1 MDTIGTKTGGPDLV
15 ESRGAAEHVI
25 GGARWL
31 GVSGDAAASE
41 PGTDCARPGRT
52 PSLIVLGSAHGP
64 RLLELI
70 RAAC

>member
-1 MDTIGTKTGGPDLV
+1 MDTIGTKTGGPDLA
-15 ESRGAAEHVI
+15 ESRGAAEHVM

-31 GVSGDAAASE
+31 GVSGDVAAAE
-41 PGTDCARPGRT
+41 PGADRMRPGRT
-52 PSLIVLGSAHGP
+52 PSMIVLGTAHGP